1 MGKSDIPMIFTDRS
15 SQLVFEFP
23 CKQSSGTLVKENTL
37 KIFYLLFKQFC
48 ITVCCIFIWSECVRR
63 QFGCSLHLQN
73 IFCLVSIKLWKCFL
87 KKREMFGIHCS
98 HKKKCLFYHN
108 INIILK
114 HAISFRTDCILFSR
128 PGNHFS
134 QIFSKCENGNL
145 HSHCVTIF
153 SQTAK

>member
-1 MGKSDIPMIFTDRS
+1 MFR
-15 SQLVFEFP
+15 FP

-87 KKREMFGIHCS
+87 KKG
-98 HKKKCLFYHN
+98 KCLEYTVN
-108 INIILK
+108 IKRN
-114 HAISFRTDCILFSR
+114 ASFTITSTLFSNM
-128 PGNHFS
+128 PFHLE
-134 QIFSKCENGNL
+134 QILSCFLDLAITSVRYLANVKMAICIPIVSPFFLRLLNDFYCCKLLSKN
-145 HSHCVTIF
+145 I
-153 SQTAK
+153 